1 MNAYDASRR
10 FAERMKRFYPP
21 GTRVLLDQMNDPYAP
36 VPPGTKGTVQFVD
49 DIGQLHMSWD
59 NGRTLALVPGEDDF
73 RKLTPQELAEE
84 NSVTE
89 DDAPVMGM

>member
-21 GTRVLLDQMNDPYAP
+21 DTRVLLNHMDDPYAP
-36 VPPGTKGTVQFVD
+36 VPPGTKGTIQFVD
-49 DIGQLHMSWD
+49 DIGQLHMNWD

>member
-1 MNAYDASRR
+1 MNAYDANRR

-21 GTRVLLDQMNDPYAP
+21 GTRVLLNHMDDPYAP
-36 VPPGTKGTVQFVD
+36 VPPGTKGTIQFVD
-49 DIGQLHMSWD
+49 DIGQLHMNWD

-89 DDAPVMGM
+89 DEAPVMGM

>member
-10 FAERMKRFYPP
+10 FAERMKRLYPP
-21 GTRVLLDQMNDPYAP
+21 GTRVLLNHMDDPYAP
-36 VPPGTKGTVQFVD
+36 VPPGTKGTIQFVD
-49 DIGQLHMSWD
+49 DIGQLHMNWD

-89 DDAPVMGM
+89 DDAQVFGM